1 MIWEPCDYNCCI
13 RYIGNAKL
21 TLINIIIGTLFC
33 TIATNKTI
41 MDRSNRLSYSSKTSS
56 AFTIVELLVV
66 IVVIGVLAAI
76 TVVSYTGISQRATV
90 TSLTSDLTNAMT
102 QLKLDQ
108 VINGVYPA
116 NLAAANGGKGILAS
130 SGTVYDYYPTSTGFC
145 VTATKSST
153 NYRITNNSIPRAGV
167 CSGLERDKYSVIK
180 WNSWTLGTGGV
191 AGYNLNGDGNSRIN
205 NINPWGVSDVIWDV
219 SNQDATSDAD
229 GGWDGSNFSID
240 NTKMY
245 RFSTFVR
252 RKTIGSGSFY
262 LGTHGYPDAVLSRSS
277 GAADS
282 NPYFSATGWWGNANQ
297 WYLVVGYVWPAS
309 SGTGAAMA
317 DSGTYTLDGV
327 KVSSSSDYVWQPT
340 TTSSNHRSY
349 LYYSTDTTTN
359 QQWYQ
364 PRVDIVNG
372 TEPTIGELLNNTF

>member
-1 MIWEPCDYNCCI
+1 MNRLDHFFPVFGMLKKRADCCI
-13 RYIGNAKL
+13 RPSF
-21 TLINIIIGTLFC
+21 NI
-33 TIATNKTI
+33 
-41 MDRSNRLSYSSKTSS
+41 SP

-116 NLAAANGGKGILAS
+116 NLATANGGKGIPAS
-130 SGTVYDYYPTSTGFC
+130 SGTVYDYYPTLTGFC

-153 NYRITNNSIPRAGV
+153 SYRITNNSIPRAGV
-167 CSGLERDKYSVIK
+167 CSGLERDKLSIIK
-180 WNSWTLGTGGV
+180 WNAWVLGVGGV
-191 AGYNLNGDGNSRIN
+191 TGYSANGDGNSRITDT
-205 NINPWGVSDVIWDV
+205 NPWGVSDVIWDV

-252 RKTIGSGSFY
+252 RKTIGGGTFY
-262 LGTHGYPDAVLSRSS
+262 LGTHGYPNAVLSRSS
-277 GAADS
+277 GVADS
-282 NPYFSATGWWGNANQ
+282 NPYFSNTAWWGNVNQ
-297 WYLVVGYVWPAS
+297 WYLVVGYVWPAG
-309 SGTGAAMA
+309 SGTGAVMA
-317 DSGTYTLDGV
+317 DSGTYTLSGV
-327 KVSSSSDYVWQPT
+327 KVSSSYDYVWQPT

-364 PRVDIVNG
+364 PRVDIVDG
-372 TEPTIGELLNNTF
+372 TEPTITELLNNTF